1 VSVAFVIN
9 NTPSH
14 IIFTCILILFLGFF
28 LCLCVCRCREDERP
42 LNQLLVLQLE
52 AEHPNGRYNISMCKI
67 FGNHWNQ
74 EKRRFLRG
82 AANNSVMNLI
92 TLKMQ
97 TLNLLLNMTVQ
108 VGRIINICCEADNVS
123 GEQ

>member
-1 VSVAFVIN
+1 MSVAFVIN